1 MGVSPV
7 AAIGTLDDTT
17 ASLAAEAKEQQLSLF
32 AKALMSEITVE
43 EFAESKDALVAK
55 YQSVTDAYNALYA
68 ELSK

>member
-1 MGVSPV
+1 
-7 AAIGTLDDTT
+7 
-17 ASLAAEAKEQQLSLF
+17 
-32 AKALMSEITVE
+32 MSEITVE